1 MAEIALIKDQ
11 DFDFTIG
18 AVPIIS
24 KIATPHLR
32 SDYAYSFGAH
42 RLPWQLVTPN
52 PGGGALQ
59 TLELFEVVVFS

>member
-1 MAEIALIKDQ
+1 MAEIALIKNQ
-11 DFDFTIG
+11 DFEFTIE
-18 AVPIIS
+18 VVTILS

-32 SDYAYSFGAH
+32 SDYAYSFRAH

-59 TLELFEVVVFS
+59 ALELFRVVVFS